1 MFLPA
6 FIWVFVWHIGFNLS
20 RQYRVFSAPYGVRG
34 SYNLN
39 PQAIKLL
46 TDGTLSWVSE
56 NIYSYPSFLALITRA
71 RMRRFCNPLP
81 RWYKRMPA
89 RLRYPQSIHRLEG
102 VNPANPAGC
111 LFLSYIIHHQPLVK
125 SGSSSAGRQCLCK
138 PTSVLTTPEFFVSTC
153 WMV

>member
-1 MFLPA
+1 LLLFG
-6 FIWVFVWHIGFNLS
+6 FFGVFVWHIGFNLS

-56 NIYSYPSFLALITRA
+56 NRYSYPSFLALRIRA
-71 RMRRFCNPLP
+71 WIRRFCNPLP
-81 RWYKRMPA
+81 RWYKRIPA

-102 VNPANPAGC
+102 TSPANPAGY
-111 LFLSYIIHHQPLVK
+111 LLRSYMIHHQPLVK
-125 SGSSSAGRQCLCK
+125 SGRSSAGRQCLCK
-138 PTSVLTTPEFFVSTC
+138 SVSVLTTPESSVFTC
-153 WMV
+153 RMV